1 MKCNER
7 QVSQHT
13 VANTRCLDVL
23 FVVVTVQGIGN
34 GSYSRL

>member
-7 QVSQHT
+7 QVLQHT
-13 VANTRCLDVL
+13 VATTRYLNVL

-34 GSYSRL
+34 GS